1 MNYVAWAVVALGSY
15 TMVPILMK
23 AATEE
28 IPSDVAAMISNSI
41 LVVITAGV
49 VVFEG
54 RSVRPYLTQPRSVYV
69 YAAGVFLAVGILSYY
84 RALSMGE
91 ISVVVPI
98 FGMFIVTSSVV
109 GMVFLGESVTT
120 RKIVGISLAVVAV
133 YLTSVE

>member
-28 IPSDVAAMISNSI
+28 IPSDVAALISNSI
-41 LVVITAGV
+41 LVVITVGV

-54 RSVRPYLTQPRSVYV
+54 KSVRPYLTQPRSVYV

-109 GMVFLGESVTT
+109 GMLFLNEPVTV
-120 RKIVGISLAVVAV
+120 RKVTGICLAVLAV
-133 YLTSVE
+133 YLTSV

>member
-15 TMVPILMK
+15 TVVPILMK
-23 AATEE
+23 TATEE
-28 IPSDVAAMISNSI
+28 IPSDVAALISNSI
-41 LVVITAGV
+41 LVVITVGV

-54 RSVRPYLTQPRSVYV
+54 KSVRPYLTQPRSVYV

-109 GMVFLGESVTT
+109 GMVFLNEPVTV
-120 RKIVGISLAVVAV
+120 RKTLGICLAVVAV
-133 YLTSVE
+133 YLTSV